1 MFKIDGVEIDV
12 EENNISVGEFSL
24 RYRGSNIYK
33 KIIDIEVED
42 LPIFDNRAFLK
53 LEYKDI
59 NSDFYISN
67 AERVEGMLVVKFLER

>member
-1 MFKIDGVEIDV
+1 MFKINGIEIDV
-12 EENNISVGEFSL
+12 EEKNINVDKFSL
-24 RYRGSNIYK
+24 PRGSNVYK
-33 KIIDIEVED
+33 KIIDIKVED

-59 NSDFYISN
+59 NSYFYISN